1 LVGKLQSLEVLP
13 VRWGFVAFPKPP
25 EDYLNFAV
33 EHGFSHMEIDLFA
46 PQQWLSRFHSMR
58 TRKLRQQLEALGL
71 TSSFHAPYPLN
82 LADFIPEVR
91 AAAVKYV
98 ERLLQVA
105 CELGAKWVTVH
116 PGYGLGIPTLEWVR
130 AKAMDNLK
138 RSLDRLLPLAEQLQV
153 PLALENINP
162 VPKDSEIVFLLDS
175 AEELGRLLS
184 EFPSPALK
192 VCIDVGH
199 AEVSDGFSAFWSAA
213 QNRCV
218 ALHVHDNDTRSDLHL
233 VPGTGSINWQS
244 VLSTLRDGGFD
255 GTINVEL
262 FPDEHKVAAK
272 RYLEKVW
279 AGLKGEA

>member
-1 LVGKLQSLEVLP
+1 

-33 EHGFSHMEIDLFA
+33 ENDFSHMEIDLFA
-46 PQQWLSRFHSMR
+46 PQQWLGRFHSTR

-91 AAAVKYV
+91 AAAVRYV
-98 ERLLQVA
+98 ERLLQVS

-116 PGYGLGIPTLEWVR
+116 PGYGLGIPTLEWVK

-138 RSLDRLLPLAEQLQV
+138 RSLDRLLPIAERLQV
-153 PLALENINP
+153 PVALENINP
-162 VPKDSEIVFLLDS
+162 VPRGSEIVFLLDN
-175 AEELGRLLS
+175 AEELERLLG
-184 EFPSPALK
+184 EYTSPALK

-199 AEVSDGFSAFWSAA
+199 AEVSDGFTAFWNVARS
-213 QNRCV
+213 RCV

-244 VLSTLRDGGFD
+244 ILSTLCDDGFG
-255 GTINVEL
+255 GAINAEL
-262 FPDEHKVAAK
+262 FLDEHKVAAK
-272 RYLEKVW
+272 RYLEVIW
-279 AGLKGEA
+279 AKLKGEA

>member
-1 LVGKLQSLEVLP
+1 M
-13 VRWGFVAFPKPP
+13 RWGFVAFPKPP

-218 ALHVHDNDTRSDLHL
+218 ALHVHDNDTHSDLHL

-244 VLSTLRDGGFD
+244 VFSTLRDGGFD
-255 GTINVEL
+255 GAVNVEL

-279 AGLKGEA
+279 SELKGEA